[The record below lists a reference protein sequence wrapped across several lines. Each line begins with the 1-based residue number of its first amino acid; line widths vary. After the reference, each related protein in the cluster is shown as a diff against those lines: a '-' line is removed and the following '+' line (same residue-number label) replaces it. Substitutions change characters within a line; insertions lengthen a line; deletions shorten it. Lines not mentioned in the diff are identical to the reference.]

1 MIEEELLSLGVGS
14 MLIHP
19 SFGKGILVEENERT
33 YKIYFYDIDK
43 AKEIDRT
50 FDKLDIIT
58 KTAPQQTLAPI
69 ELKDIEDLFLTTVFK
84 YFDPPINIPMAG
96 KWIDGKMIISA
107 NDPNLQPKEIP
118 TEQFFHKIIMLRD
131 RLRVLEQN
139 INTHPKLNDED
150 RLHLQQYIT
159 RIYGSLTTFNVLFA
173 EKSHQFKG
181 TGGDKD

>member
-1 MIEEELLSLGVGS
+1 MTEENLLQLGVGS
-14 MLIHP
+14 MVIHP
-19 SFGKGILVEENERT
+19 SFGRGILVEESDKS
-33 YKIYFYDIDK
+33 YKIFFYDIDK

-69 ELKDIEDLFLTTVFK
+69 DLKDIEELFLTTVFK
-84 YFDPPINIPMAG
+84 YFDPPINIPLAG
-96 KWIDGKMIISA
+96 KWIDGKIIITSG
-107 NDPNLQPKEIP
+107 DTSLQPKEIP
-118 TEQFFHKIIMLRD
+118 TEQFFHKIVMLRD

-159 RIYGSLTTFNVLFA
+159 RIYGSLTTFNVLFK
-173 EKSHQFKG
+173 EKDHQFKG
-181 TGGDKD
+181 TGSEKD